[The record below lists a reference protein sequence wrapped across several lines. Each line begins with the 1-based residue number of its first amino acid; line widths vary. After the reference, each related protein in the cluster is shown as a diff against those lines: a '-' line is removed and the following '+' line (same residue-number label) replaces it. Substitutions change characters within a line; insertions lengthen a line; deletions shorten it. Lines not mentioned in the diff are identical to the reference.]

1 MSDEKIAAFRDYKGG
16 GGRRLMQ
23 KLRENIIFE
32 LFRRIVLLDLLVK
45 CQEAFFDRWW
55 SKIEGD
61 LEFERDIVARQLLY
75 MIIINLNFNY
85 SLIIIDIVVS
95 KLYVYQFSLHLI
107 NSF

>member
-1 MSDEKIAAFRDYKGG
+1 MSDEKIAAFRDCKGG

-55 SKIEGD
+55 SKIEED

-75 MIIINLNFNY
+75 MIIINLNFNLFVNY
-85 SLIIIDIVVS
+85 
-95 KLYVYQFSLHLI
+95 H
-107 NSF
+107 

>member
-1 MSDEKIAAFRDYKGG
+1 
-16 GGRRLMQ
+16 MQ
-23 KLRENIIFE
+23 KLCENIIFE